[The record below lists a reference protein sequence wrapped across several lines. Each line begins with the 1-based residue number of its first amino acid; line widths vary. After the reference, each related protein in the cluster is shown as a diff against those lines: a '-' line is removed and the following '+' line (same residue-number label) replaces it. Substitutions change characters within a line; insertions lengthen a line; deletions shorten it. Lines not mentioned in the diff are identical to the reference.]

1 MHVCVCEC
9 VSVSACVTA
18 VCVCVCICVC
28 LLCVCI
34 CVCVPCVQERMREL
48 LQAEREDYENE
59 LRQLGLT
66 TSLGDMTFKCH

>member
-1 MHVCVCEC
+1 MHLCVCLC
-9 VSVSACVTA
+9 LRVS
-18 VCVCVCICVC
+18 VCVCVCVSVCVC
-28 LLCVCI
+28 VCVCI
-34 CVCVPCVQERMREL
+34 CVCVPCVQEHMREL